1 MAHTKQHWLSDVLRW
16 TPATPPD
23 VSQIIAAML
32 GLAGPIIAGVAT
44 DHLRLGMVAAIGGL
58 ALGGAGQG
66 ATLRQ
71 RALALAAAL
80 LAGCA
85 AILTGTL
92 IANHGGLIVVAVPA
106 VAALAGLVGGISLPT
121 AREASR
127 FILFTTIAAGLSAP
141 EVRPPGMTLL
151 FFLGG
156 TWTLG
161 LSLLLH
167 AVFGRAKR
175 TAASSATAVRRPR
188 RPVALLLS
196 RWRESLFHLS
206 GWQYPIRIWSCL
218 TVAEAIAQIWP
229 GQHGQW
235 IAVTVAIVLGRRLP
249 APPTRLLQRA
259 LGTMLGVIVAG
270 LLVFWTP
277 PPLIVTCEIAAL
289 AAARPVL
296 RAGNYAAYAVVMTPL
311 IVLLLDFGQVV
322 SAGILVDRLMATIA
336 GCLITL
342 LFGYLPW
349 PGSALRR
356 GSFPNRERRAKAG

>member
-1 MAHTKQHWLSDVLRW
+1 MADTKQHWLSDVLRW
-16 TPATPPD
+16 APTTRPD
-23 VSQIIAAML
+23 VAQIVAAML
-32 GLAGPIIAGVAT
+32 GLAGPIIAGLAT
-44 DHLRLGMVAAIGGL
+44 DHSRLGMAAAIGGL
-58 ALGGAGQG
+58 ALGGPAHGV
-66 ATLRQ
+66 TLRQ
-71 RALALAAAL
+71 RAFALGAAL

-85 AILTGTL
+85 AILTGTAL
-92 IANHGGLIVVAVPA
+92 ASHGSLTVFAVPA
-106 VAALAGLVGGISLPT
+106 VAAIAGIFGGISLAM
-121 AREASR
+121 ARETTR

-141 EVRPPGMTLL
+141 EVRPFGMTLL

-175 TAASSATAVRRPR
+175 AAESSAAVLRPPAH
-188 RPVALLLS
+188 PVALLLR
-196 RWRESLFHLS
+196 RWGESLFRLS

-259 LGTMLGVIVAG
+259 LGTMLGVVIAG
-270 LLVFWTP
+270 LLLIWTP

-289 AAARPVL
+289 AGARPVL

-311 IVLLLDFGQVV
+311 IVLLLDFGQAISV
-322 SAGILVDRLMATIA
+322 AILADRLMATIA

-349 PGSALRR
+349 PGSPLRR
-356 GSFPNRERRAKAG
+356 GSLPNRER

>member
-1 MAHTKQHWLSDVLRW
+1 MADTKQHWLSDVLRW
-16 TPATPPD
+16 APATRPD
-23 VSQIIAAML
+23 VSQIVAAML

-66 ATLRQ
+66 TTLRQ

-85 AILTGTL
+85 AISTGTT
-92 IANHGGLIVVAVPA
+92 IASHGSLVILTLPA
-106 VAALAGLVGGISLPT
+106 VAAIAGFFGGISLAM
-121 AREASR
+121 ARETTR

-141 EVRPPGMTLL
+141 EVRPLGMTLL

-167 AVFGRAKR
+167 AVFGRAKCAMEPS
-175 TAASSATAVRRPR
+175 AAAMQTPTRA
-188 RPVALLLS
+188 VALLLR
-196 RWRESLFHLS
+196 RWRESLFRLS
-206 GWQYPIRIWSCL
+206 GWQYPMRIWSCL

-259 LGTMLGVIVAG
+259 LGTMLGVVIAG
-270 LLVFWTP
+270 LLLIWTP

-311 IVLLLDFGQVV
+311 IVLLLDFGQAISV
-322 SAGILVDRLMATIA
+322 AILADRLTATIA

-342 LFGYLPW
+342 SFGYLPW
-349 PGSALRR
+349 PRSPLRPGSL
-356 GSFPNRERRAKAG
+356 PNRER

>member
-1 MAHTKQHWLSDVLRW
+1 M
-16 TPATPPD
+16 
-23 VSQIIAAML
+23 
-32 GLAGPIIAGVAT
+32 
-44 DHLRLGMVAAIGGL
+44 
-58 ALGGAGQG
+58 
-66 ATLRQ
+66 
-71 RALALAAAL
+71 
-80 LAGCA
+80 
-85 AILTGTL
+85 
-92 IANHGGLIVVAVPA
+92 
-106 VAALAGLVGGISLPT
+106 
-121 AREASR
+121 ARETTR

-141 EVRPPGMTLL
+141 EVRPFGMTLL

-167 AVFGRAKR
+167 AVFGRAKCA
-175 TAASSATAVRRPR
+175 TESSAAVLRPPAH
-188 RPVALLLS
+188 PVALLLR
-196 RWRESLFHLS
+196 RWGESLFRLS

-259 LGTMLGVIVAG
+259 LGTMLGVVIAG
-270 LLVFWTP
+270 LLLIWTP

-311 IVLLLDFGQVV
+311 IVLLLDFGQAISV
-322 SAGILVDRLMATIA
+322 AILADRLMATIA

-349 PGSALRR
+349 PGSPLRR
-356 GSFPNRERRAKAG
+356 GSLPNRER

>member
-1 MAHTKQHWLSDVLRW
+1 MAETKQHWLSDVLRW
-16 TPATPPD
+16 APAPRPD
-23 VSQIIAAML
+23 VAQIVAATL
-32 GLAGPIIAGVAT
+32 GLAGPIVAGAAT
-44 DHLRLGMVAAIGGL
+44 DHLRLGMAAAIGGL
-58 ALGGAGQG
+58 ALGGPAHGE
-66 ATLRQ
+66 TLRQ
-71 RALALAAAL
+71 RAFALGAAL

-85 AILTGTL
+85 AISTGTT
-92 IANHGGLIVVAVPA
+92 IANHGSLIVVAVPV
-106 VAALAGLVGGISLPT
+106 VAAIAGFFGGISSAM
-121 AREASR
+121 ARETTR

-141 EVRPPGMTLL
+141 EVRPFGMTLL

-167 AVFGRAKR
+167 AVFERAKR
-175 TAASSATAVRRPR
+175 AAESSAAAMRTPA
-188 RPVALLLS
+188 RPVALLLR
-196 RWRESLFHLS
+196 RWRDSLFRLS

-259 LGTMLGVIVAG
+259 LGTTLGVVVAG
-270 LLVFWTP
+270 LLLIWNP
-277 PPLIVTCEIAAL
+277 SPLIATGQITAL

-311 IVLLLDFGQVV
+311 IVLLLDFGQAISV
-322 SAGILVDRLMATIA
+322 AILADRLMATIA

-349 PGSALRR
+349 PGNPLRR
-356 GSFPNRERRAKAG
+356 GSLPNRER

>member
-1 MAHTKQHWLSDVLRW
+1 MVDTKQHWLSDVLRW
-16 TPATPPD
+16 TPATRPD
-23 VSQIIAAML
+23 ASQIIAAML

-58 ALGGAGQG
+58 ALGGASRG

-71 RALALAAAL
+71 RAFALAAAL

-85 AILTGTL
+85 AISTGTSIASHGSL
-92 IANHGGLIVVAVPA
+92 IIVAVPGI
-106 VAALAGLVGGISLPT
+106 AAIAGLIGGISLPM
-121 AREASR
+121 ARETTR

-141 EVRPPGMTLL
+141 NVRPLGMTLL

-156 TWTLG
+156 TWTLS
-161 LSLLLH
+161 LSLLLS
-167 AVFGRAKR
+167 AVFGRAR
-175 TAASSATAVRRPR
+175 HAAESSVAQPPQ

-206 GWQYPIRIWSCL
+206 GWQYPIRIWACL

-259 LGTMLGVIVAG
+259 LGTMLGVVVAG
-270 LLVFWTP
+270 LLLIWNP
-277 PPLIVTCEIAAL
+277 SPLIVTGEIAAL

-296 RAGNYAAYAVVMTPL
+296 RAGNYAAYAVIMTPL
-311 IVLLLDFGQVV
+311 IVLLLDFGQAV
-322 SAGILVDRLMATIA
+322 SVGILVDRLTATIA

-349 PGSALRR
+349 TGC
-356 GSFPNRERRAKAG
+356 SFRRAAPSNGER

>member
-1 MAHTKQHWLSDVLRW
+1 MVDTKQHWLSDVLRW
-16 TPATPPD
+16 TPATRPD
-23 VSQIIAAML
+23 ASQIIAAML

-58 ALGGAGQG
+58 ALGGASRG

-71 RALALAAAL
+71 RAFALAAAL

-85 AILTGTL
+85 AISTGTSIASHGSL
-92 IANHGGLIVVAVPA
+92 IIVAVPGI
-106 VAALAGLVGGISLPT
+106 AAIAGLIGGISLPM
-121 AREASR
+121 ARETTR

-141 EVRPPGMTLL
+141 NVRPLGMTLL

-156 TWTLG
+156 TWTLA
-161 LSLLLH
+161 LSLLLS
-167 AVFGRAKR
+167 AVFGRAR
-175 TAASSATAVRRPR
+175 HAAESSVAQPPR

-206 GWQYPIRIWSCL
+206 GWQYPIRIWACL
-218 TVAEAIAQIWP
+218 TVAEAIAQIWL

-259 LGTMLGVIVAG
+259 LGTMLGVVVAG
-270 LLVFWTP
+270 LLLIWTP
-277 PPLIVTCEIAAL
+277 PPLIVACEIAAL

-296 RAGNYAAYAVVMTPL
+296 RAGNYTAYAVVMTPL
-311 IVLLLDFGQVV
+311 IVLLLDLGQAISV
-322 SAGILVDRLMATIA
+322 AILADRLTATIA

-342 LFGYLPW
+342 SFGYLPW
-349 PGSALRR
+349 TGC
-356 GSFPNRERRAKAG
+356 SFRRAAQHSQNRGR